1 MSGSKSVDRRY
12 LLASG
17 LAMGAFAIAPP
28 AFAQEAVIPARPFVA
43 EPIAHPIPRTSQPM
57 RIGIIGSGN
66 IGGTLGELWARAG
79 HQVMFSDRDPALAAA
94 QAKRV
99 PGTRSGTGE
108 EAIAFGEVV
117 FIAVPF
123 GAWPAI
129 ARQYGAL
136 LRGKIVMDPT
146 NLNAQRDGAAAEA
159 ALKKAGSTGEAVAA
173 YLPGVRIVRAFN
185 TAGYGEFARQ
195 AARPGVKMGIPLAA
209 NDPAAMAAG
218 VRLVSDIGFDAV
230 PVGGGLAGSA
240 KFELRGPASGVKT
253 AAELRAAGASP

>member
-1 MSGSKSVDRRY
+1 MSGFSSIGRRH
-12 LLASG
+12 LLALAAGAMLLTLPG
-17 LAMGAFAIAPP
+17 LA
-28 AFAQEAVIPARPFVA
+28 QDQVIPARPFVA
-43 EPIAHPIPRTSQPM
+43 EPIAHPIPKTNQPM

-79 HQVMFSDRDPALAAA
+79 HQVMFSDRERANADA

-108 EAIAFGEVV
+108 EAVAFGEVL

-129 ARQYGAL
+129 AKQYGNA
-136 LRGKIVMDPT
+136 LRGKIVLDPT
-146 NLNAQRDGAAAEA
+146 NLNAARDGAASEA
-159 ALKKAGSTGEAVAA
+159 ALKKAGNTGDAVAA
-173 YLPGVRIVRAFN
+173 WLPGVRLVRAFN

-195 AARPGVKMGIPLAA
+195 ANRPGAKMGIPLAA
-209 NDPAAMAAG
+209 SDAGAMTTAA
-218 VRLVSDIGFDAV
+218 RLVSDIGFDPVQV
-230 PVGGGLAGSA
+230 PGGLAGSA

-253 AAELRAAGASP
+253 AAELRAAMGL